1 VGTCLD
7 WTERRSHLGGSLAA
21 ALRHEAPA
29 TRLDRQSPHHRGI
42 IVIPRGAQALNASLG
57 VDVQTLGLGRTTG

>member
-21 ALRHEAPA
+21 ALRHELLQRYWIARAPTTA
-29 TRLDRQSPHHRGI
+29 GSSLSRE
-42 IVIPRGAQALNASLG
+42 ALK
-57 VDVQTLGLGRTTG
+57 R